1 MKPIIYILFIFTT
14 LSTSVFASETP
25 EKILAQL
32 QISQLPY
39 SKYSPKPTKIDS
51 LVKVEDSYSY
61 YEGEYFHAKK
71 RRNGGVF
78 LTAFGL
84 SGFIAGSL
92 VALENKNDKEKE
104 SLGGVGTGIFITATV
119 MTGIGVPLWI
129 SGSSR
134 MKKNRI
140 VLEKM
145 EEKPI
150 SLQLSSSNYGIGI
163 SLRF

>member
-1 MKPIIYILFIFTT
+1 MKPFLCLALILS
-14 LSTSVFASETP
+14 LLNASGFASETP
-25 EKILAQL
+25 EKALAQL
-32 QISQLPY
+32 QISQIPY
-39 SKYSPKPTKIDS
+39 SKLSAKPIKNDS
-51 LVKVEDSYSY
+51 SIKEKDSYSY
-61 YEGEYFHAKK
+61 YEGEYFNAKK

-78 LTAFGL
+78 LTVFGL

-92 VALENKNDKEKE
+92 VAMENKDDSEKE
-104 SLGGVGTGIFITATV
+104 SLGGVGTGIFISATV
-119 MTGIGVPLWI
+119 MTGIGIPLWI

-140 VLEKM
+140 ILETM

-150 SLQLSSSNYGIGI
+150 SLQVSSSKYGIGI